1 LSAVSSEFSGLAADC
16 FFAIV
21 ATFSASRYPI
31 DTKISGTSSRQ
42 VSTMQELDRQES
54 EIRNLKLLLYFM
66 PVFGIIPALWSLNR
80 TDSTKEE
87 RNLSRVVVK
96 LALTWFASY
105 MLFDVSAGNIEPLHI
120 PLLLTSS
127 LITSSYF
134 VLNLALVILLW
145 QRKSVQLPFFGR
157 VSRLP

>member
-1 LSAVSSEFSGLAADC
+1 
-16 FFAIV
+16 
-21 ATFSASRYPI
+21 
-31 DTKISGTSSRQ
+31 
-42 VSTMQELDRQES
+42 MQEIDRQES

-80 TDSTKEE
+80 QNSTKEE
-87 RNLSRVVVK
+87 RNVSRIVVK

-105 MLFDVSAGNIEPLHI
+105 MLFDVSAGNNV

-134 VLNLALVILLW
+134 VLNLAIVILLW
-145 QRKSVQLPFFGR
+145 QRKSIQLPLFGR

>member
-1 LSAVSSEFSGLAADC
+1 
-16 FFAIV
+16 
-21 ATFSASRYPI
+21 
-31 DTKISGTSSRQ
+31 
-42 VSTMQELDRQES
+42 MQELDRPES

-80 TDSTKEE
+80 ADSTKEE
-87 RNLSRVVVK
+87 RNVSRVVVK